1 MIDKKI
7 FLIGFMGAGKTFFGE
22 QLATK
27 MELQF
32 YDFDRKIEKKTK
44 LNIKQLFEQKGENA
58 FRKIESDLI
67 LNWKKFGIISTGAGI
82 IENIENQTIL
92 KQKNN
97 LVIWLDVSW
106 EIVKSRIVNSDRPL
120 VLNHSFV
127 KLKQLFQH
135 RHNLYKNCADIIY
148 RGNSVDELQK
158 IIENSL
164 ND

>member
-92 KQKNN
+92 IEQQANKNQELQN
-97 LVIWLDVSW
+97 QID
-106 EIVKSRIVNSDRPL
+106 
-120 VLNHSFV
+120 
-127 KLKQLFQH
+127 QQ
-135 RHNLYKNCADIIY
+135 
-148 RGNSVDELQK
+148 SVDINELK
-158 IIENSL
+158 KL
-164 ND
+164 